1 MQKITDIPVTELLF
15 ELIRFPSLSTQEA
28 DLADWLEEKVS
39 ETGLF
44 QTERHGDNLIFHLG
58 SGRPW
63 LLLNSHS
70 DVVPPSARHAGAPFE
85 PVLKNGRIYGRGS
98 TDAKGSVSCMLM
110 ALMNLARSGYEPP
123 GRVSFALTVCEESAG
138 HNNGMAF
145 LRSKINKPDAA
156 LVGEPTLLHP
166 CAAQKGLLILKLDA
180 EGEAGHAARV
190 SGPNAIYE
198 MSSALE
204 KLKTIRFQEEN
215 PFIGS
220 TRITPTTIEGG
231 TAKNA
236 HPDSCSVFLDIRTIP
251 EVPNDLIID
260 RLRADLEVSVSV
272 YSDRFVST
280 STDPGHPVAR
290 AAKDVTGFDFF
301 GSPTTSDWVFLA
313 DVPTIKIG
321 PGDSRDSHTANESID
336 VHQLEAGVPAYEN
349 IIRGYFELI
358 ESQQERTNA
367 DMK

>member
-1 MQKITDIPVTELLF
+1 MQRITDIPVTELLS
-15 ELIRFPSLSTQEA
+15 ELIRLPSLSTKES

-39 ETGLF
+39 ETGLL
-44 QTERHGDNLIFHLG
+44 QIERHDDNLIFHLG

-70 DVVPPSARHAGAPFE
+70 DVVPPSTRHVGNPFD
-85 PVLKNGRIYGRGS
+85 PVWKDGRIFGRGS

-110 ALMNLARSGYEPP
+110 ALLHLAQSGYQPH

-138 HNNGMAF
+138 YNNGMAY
-145 LRSKINKPDAA
+145 LRSKIDRPDAA
-156 LVGEPTLLHP
+156 LVGEPTMLHP

-180 EGEAGHAARV
+180 KGEAGHAARV
-190 SGPNAIYE
+190 TGPNAIYE
-198 MSSALE
+198 MATALE
-204 KLKTIRFQEEN
+204 QLKTISFLDEN
-215 PFIGS
+215 PFIGN
-220 TRITPTTIEGG
+220 TRITPTKIEGG

-251 EVPNDLIID
+251 EVTNDYILEH
-260 RLRADLEVSVSV
+260 LRKELNVAVSV

-280 STDPGHPVAR
+280 NTDPEHPVAR
-290 AAKDVTGFDFF
+290 AAKEITRNDFF

-321 PGDSRDSHTANESID
+321 PGDSSDSHTANESIAID
-336 VHQLEAGVPAYEN
+336 QIEAGVEAYEN
-349 IIRGYFELI
+349 IIRRYFELMQ
-358 ESQQERTNA
+358 SQPERHSH
-367 DMK
+367 